1 LHTAKRGQVQVW
13 NLIWPARRRL
23 LCRGDFLEKGPP
35 ANLRP
40 ARFNAVKAR
49 QQAQEL
55 ADLAQKIR
63 GEVALVSKSVLPKDL
78 ERDLKRVQKLAKQLR
93 EQVSP

>member
-1 LHTAKRGQVQVW
+1 MEPYLARPT
-13 NLIWPARRRL
+13 PAPVP
-23 LCRGDFLEKGPP
+23 GDFVDKGPP
-35 ANLRP
+35 ANPRLAKFDP
-40 ARFNAVKAR
+40 VKAR

-63 GEVALVSKSVLPKDL
+63 GEIALVSKSVLPKDL